1 MTQPVALHAQV
12 PPTLHAQVRLLLVP
26 LLCILCTLAAAVLT
40 MYPVSRATTVSG
52 QAPSLMVASALQPQ
66 PAPEPWLEPLPEPY
80 RNPDPDPNPSRYPD
94 PDPSRYPNPE
104 PSQVASALAM
114 SIDYSLFLL
123 SRFAEEVHAG
133 HGAARSVEIMLATSG
148 HTVAVSGGTLVLC
161 FLGMLLM
168 PVHTIQTMGLAA
180 AVTVVY
186 AAPRVEAGVTLLLP
200 QPRSPALLG

>member
-1 MTQPVALHAQV
+1 M
-12 PPTLHAQVRLLLVP
+12 
-26 LLCILCTLAAAVLT
+26 
-40 MYPVSRATTVSG
+40 
-52 QAPSLMVASALQPQ
+52 
-66 PAPEPWLEPLPEPY
+66 
-80 RNPDPDPNPSRYPD
+80 
-94 PDPSRYPNPE
+94 
-104 PSQVASALAM
+104 ASALAM

-186 AAPRVEAGVTLLLP
+186 AAPRVQAGVTLLVP

>member
-1 MTQPVALHAQV
+1 
-12 PPTLHAQVRLLLVP
+12 
-26 LLCILCTLAAAVLT
+26 
-40 MYPVSRATTVSG
+40 
-52 QAPSLMVASALQPQ
+52 
-66 PAPEPWLEPLPEPY
+66 
-80 RNPDPDPNPSRYPD
+80 
-94 PDPSRYPNPE
+94 
-104 PSQVASALAM
+104 M

-200 QPRSPALLG
+200 QPRSPALLGETLAGLPRSSGPARHTRKEPPRRLGPRGRRPGARERRPASTLRPFGHAGDPAGAQHDARSAALRAALLQRLAPPRLLA

>member
-12 PPTLHAQVRLLLVP
+12 PPTLRAQVRLLLVP

-66 PAPEPWLEPLPEPY
+66 PAPEPWLEPEPEPY

-186 AAPRVEAGVTLLLP
+186 AAPQVEAGVTLLLP

>member
-1 MTQPVALHAQV
+1 MTQPVALHAQM
-12 PPTLHAQVRLLLVP
+12 PPTLRAQVRLLLVP

-66 PAPEPWLEPLPEPY
+66 PAPEPWLEPEPEPY
-80 RNPDPDPNPSRYPD
+80 RNPDPDPNPSRH
-94 PDPSRYPNPE
+94 PNPE